1 MVPSTALDGVIPLIS
16 DEDIRS
22 PPCAVAPHVK
32 PSTGDL
38 RTQQLQVLPSTDL
51 RTLQL
56 QMITTIGMGMGLLG
70 SDAEGK
76 TYAELCTKNFISPL
90 EDLIPFYCK
99 LLDPTNLTNLFP
111 VTKFLG
117 LLASGTTTDA
127 KTLVPQARN
136 EAAEFRCKY
145 GYEMDVYV
153 LARWIADKSQVYTQ
167 HAYMRPLGV
176 VAMLLGIDDENGSK
190 LFKCDPA
197 GNKCWIER
205 ARGY

>member
-1 MVPSTALDGVIPLIS
+1 MFIATAI
-16 DEDIRS
+16 
-22 PPCAVAPHVK
+22 
-32 PSTGDL
+32 
-38 RTQQLQVLPSTDL
+38 QQESVLH
-51 RTLQL
+51 Q
-56 QMITTIGMGMGLLG
+56 I
-70 SDAEGK
+70 E
-76 TYAELCTKNFISPL
+76 
-90 EDLIPFYCK
+90 

-117 LLASGTTTDA
+117 LLATGTTADA

-136 EAAEFRCKY
+136 EAVEFRCKY
-145 GYEMDVYV
+145 GYEMVVYV

-197 GNKCWIER
+197 DCNFCFAMMQSVLQEDYKANEIEVANTGLELNHHKCIYFKSLFV
-205 ARGY
+205 AFFPFLGQKQ

>member
-1 MVPSTALDGVIPLIS
+1 MS
-16 DEDIRS
+16 
-22 PPCAVAPHVK
+22 K
-32 PSTGDL
+32 P
-38 RTQQLQVLPSTDL
+38 
-51 RTLQL
+51 
-56 QMITTIGMGMGLLG
+56 
-70 SDAEGK
+70 K
-76 TYAELCTKNFISPL
+76 TYAELCTKNFISVL

-117 LLASGTTTDA
+117 LLATGTTADA

-145 GYEMDVYV
+145 GYEMAVYV

-176 VAMLLGIDDENGSK
+176 VAMVLGIDDENGSK
-190 LFKCDPA
+190 LFKCDPTDCNFCFA
-197 GNKCWIER
+197 MMQSVLQEDFKANEIEVGIVR
-205 ARGY
+205 KEKANDSVEIL